1 MKKVLFVCTHN
12 GARSR
17 IAEAFVKLCAAGKIE
32 SHSSCFE
39 TGKIGPLPINVMRE
53 IGIDLSAKAP
63 ESVFKRF
70 KDKESYDYVISICHE
85 AATEQCPIF
94 KTNVDALY
102 AKAAERISWSI
113 PDFKSISGTEEE
125 RQSKAR
131 EIRDKIKSEVISF
144 LAQIGIS
151 AEIA

>member
-1 MKKVLFVCTHN
+1 
-12 GARSR
+12 
-17 IAEAFVKLCAAGKIE
+17 
-32 SHSSCFE
+32 
-39 TGKIGPLPINVMRE
+39 MRE